1 MSKTIRLTLVAALA
15 ATVSGCDVT
24 ETSEA
29 KPAQRDVYT
38 SLEDCVADWGDQ
50 ELCERQIKEGR
61 EHLEKMAQAK
71 AASGGGSGGIMPIF
85 MGPTYYGNDRYYRDS
100 RGDLF
105 HPNTQRA
112 RQTVGW
118 NPQSRS
124 ISTLSKS
131 AAPVFRG
138 TPSPAT
144 TGLSAAGTS
153 RGFSTSSVSSS
164 SSAARGGFG
173 GTGASVSSSGGG

>member
-15 ATVSGCDVT
+15 TTVSGCDVT

-71 AASGGGSGGIMPIF
+71 AASGGGW
-85 MGPTYYGNDRYYRDS
+85 YLD
-100 RGDLF
+100 
-105 HPNTQRA
+105 
-112 RQTVGW
+112 
-118 NPQSRS
+118 
-124 ISTLSKS
+124 
-131 AAPVFRG
+131 
-138 TPSPAT
+138 
-144 TGLSAAGTS
+144 
-153 RGFSTSSVSSS
+153 
-164 SSAARGGFG
+164 SSAGYIPPFLSRCYY
-173 GTGASVSSSGGG
+173 ASLF